1 MKQRDP
7 LDLAG
12 QERDREAKTL
22 KGKVERDEEAADF
35 KWLMSDARGRRFMW
49 RLLGLTGLYRNPF
62 TGNSETFFRCGSMSI
77 GQKYL
82 AEITELT
89 PEAYLKMIEEQRKK

>member
-12 QERDREAKTL
+12 QERDREAKSL

-49 RLLGLTGLYRNPF
+49 RLLGITGLYRSSF
-62 TGNSETFFRCGSMSI
+62 TGNSTTFYNEGMRNVGLMLI
-77 GQKYL
+77 
-82 AEITELT
+82 ADVNDLT

>member
-12 QERDREAKTL
+12 QERDRDDKQR

-77 GQKYL
+77 GQNLL
-82 AEITELT
+82 AQITELA
-89 PEAYLKMIEEQRKK
+89 PEAYLKMIEEHRSK

>member
-49 RLLGLTGLYRNPF
+49 RLLGLTGLYRSSF
-62 TGNSETFFRCGSMSI
+62 TGNSTTFYNEGMRNVGLMLI
-77 GQKYL
+77 
-82 AEITELT
+82 ADVNELT

>member
-12 QERDREAKTL
+12 QERDRDDKQR

-49 RLLGLTGLYRNPF
+49 RLLGLTGLYRSSF
-62 TGNSETFFRCGSMSI
+62 TGNSTTFYNEGMRNI
-77 GQKYL
+77 GL
-82 AEITELT
+82 MLIADVNELT